1 MNYADAP
8 PAQGRGGRRD
18 PRSDEIGV
26 EVEKM
31 WRRKG
36 YGPLAPAGRVAAW
49 LLGLWL
55 ALHALAAIA
64 FEPPAFAGDVRDEAG
79 VLDEAQRAMLAER
92 IRAMR
97 ATDGVWAAVFVAS
110 GLQGESIEVAA
121 VATFEKWKLG
131 EAGRDNGL
139 LVMVAPVE
147 RKMRIE
153 VGYGL
158 EGAITDALSKRVVDE
173 IYKPAFRDGRYAEG
187 LLQGFAVLAAAANP
201 AAQSGAALPPPVP
214 TPAPQSP
221 MEIDWSRAG
230 VLFFSTLLGNLA
242 VVPLIGLGLRRRSK
256 VGWANDRAAHGRIKS
271 AWFVFGFL
279 GVFFGLF
286 QLVFGL
292 AMAEDPEVFWGLL
305 GMNGLFDL
313 AFGLPMI
320 LAGRGSG
327 SGRGGR
333 SSFDNDSSGWSSGS
347 GSSSSD
353 SDSSSSSGGGSSGG
367 GGASGSY

>member
-1 MNYADAP
+1 M
-8 PAQGRGGRRD
+8 GC
-18 PRSDEIGV
+18 
-26 EVEKM
+26 
-31 WRRKG
+31 RKG
-36 YGPLAPAGRVAAW
+36 YRQLASGRGLAAW

-110 GLQGESIEVAA
+110 GLQGESIEAAA

-271 AWFVFGFL
+271 AWFMFGFL

>member
-1 MNYADAP
+1 M
-8 PAQGRGGRRD
+8 GC
-18 PRSDEIGV
+18 
-26 EVEKM
+26 
-31 WRRKG
+31 RKG
-36 YGPLAPAGRVAAW
+36 YRQLASGRGLAAW

-97 ATDGVWAAVFVAS
+97 ARDGVWAAVFVAS
-110 GLQGESIEVAA
+110 GLQGESIEAAA

-201 AAQSGAALPPPVP
+201 AAQSGAALPNP
-214 TPAPQSP
+214 TPPPAPPSAI
-221 MEIDWSRAG
+221 EIVWSRAG

>member
-8 PAQGRGGRRD
+8 PAQGRGGGRD
-18 PRSDEIGV
+18 PRSDENVV

-49 LLGLWL
+49 LLSLWL
-55 ALHALAAIA
+55 ALHSLAAIA

-110 GLQGESIEVAA
+110 GLQGESIEAAA

-131 EAGRDNGL
+131 EAGKDNGL

-201 AAQSGAALPPPVP
+201 AAQSGAALPPP
-214 TPAPQSP
+214 APQSP
-221 MEIDWSRAG
+221 IEIDWSRAG

-242 VVPLIGLGLRRRSK
+242 VVPLIGFALRRRSK